1 MFQKTFCFVLFL
13 LVVSYEVE
21 AFTAGAGNIGRS
33 LQKVRLKDSIVLF
46 RILVVVSH
54 QVCSPR
60 PSLTILSMLFYF
72 FLIAAIEHFISHS
85 LIVLSRIPF
94 QLFSFIL

>member
-54 QVCSPR
+54 
-60 PSLTILSMLFYF
+60 PSLFTKALHNTILSMFPYYIF
-72 FLIAAIEHFISHS
+72 FNCCN
-85 LIVLSRIPF
+85 
-94 QLFSFIL
+94 